1 MARKI
6 SNPKSYVALKLLKEE
21 FLSRDQDSIKSVENE
36 IQILQGLSHENI
48 IQIVGYGSDGH
59 IKKPSGRE
67 I

>member
-6 SNPKSYVALKLLKEE
+6 SNPKQYVALKLLKEE

-48 IQIVGYGSDGH
+48 I
-59 IKKPSGRE
+59 
-67 I
+67 